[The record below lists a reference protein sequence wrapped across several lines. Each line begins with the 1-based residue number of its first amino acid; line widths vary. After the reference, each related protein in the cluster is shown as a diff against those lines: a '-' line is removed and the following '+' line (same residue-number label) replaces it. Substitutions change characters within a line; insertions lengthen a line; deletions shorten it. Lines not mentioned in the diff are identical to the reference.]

1 MASEQDRKDEQLERA
16 VRHSAGIGMGFFALT
31 LLAKQLIDKTHAHKH
46 NEFQDKIKSYVDA
59 RYPVI
64 APEMSQTGGKNEEAL
79 AALGVPKVEDLEALE
94 KHAEDTVD
102 KPSKIRE
109 AFDKFLNPIPT
120 DPTRPL
126 SVGNFADA
134 FGSRQVHPAHIAMTL
149 AAALGGSYGGIKLG
163 QKLTA
168 SSEESHLDKRIA
180 RARNELDILLHDEYR
195 RTRGLDKNASTEN
208 VYGVED
214 DDRSRLLKGMT
225 ALPKL
230 YLLYA
235 AGIGAL
241 SYATAK
247 KYMDMNDPNRARI
260 KALQEIAKD
269 RARMNLAP
277 QIQEDPN
284 DPTFSKLMA
293 KER

>member
-46 NEFQDKIKSYVDA
+46 NQFQDKIKSFVDA

-64 APEMSQTGGKNEEAL
+64 SPELSQTGGKREEEL
-79 AALGVPKVEDLEALE
+79 ANLGVPTVEELESLDKNASD
-94 KHAEDTVD
+94 EDT
-102 KPSKIRE
+102 PSKIRE

-120 DPTRPL
+120 DPSKPL
-126 SVGNFADA
+126 TVSNFADA
-134 FGSRQVHPAHIAMTL
+134 LGSRQIHPAHIAMTL
-149 AAALGGSYGGIKLG
+149 AAALAGSYGGVKLG
-163 QKLTA
+163 QKLSA
-168 SSEESHLDKRIA
+168 SSEESSLDKRIA
-180 RARNELDILLHDEYR
+180 RARNDLDILLHAEYR
-195 RTRGLDKNASTEN
+195 RTRDLDKTAKDNP
-208 VYGVED
+208 YGVEE
-214 DDRSRLLKGMT
+214 DDRSRILKGLS
-225 ALPKL
+225 AIPKL
-230 YLLYA
+230 YLLYV

-241 SYATAK
+241 AYATSK

-260 KALQEIAKD
+260 KALQDIAKE

-293 KER
+293 KEQ

>member
-46 NEFQDKIKSYVDA
+46 NQFQDKIKSFVDA

-64 APEMSQTGGKNEEAL
+64 SPELSQTGGKNEEAL
-79 AALGVPKVEDLEALE
+79 AELGVPSVENLEALE
-94 KHAEDTVD
+94 KHAEDVKDT
-102 KPSKIRE
+102 PSKIRE

-120 DPTRPL
+120 DPTKPL
-126 SVGNFADA
+126 TVGNFADA
-134 FGSRQVHPAHIAMTL
+134 FGSRQIHPAHIAMTL

-195 RTRGLDKNASTEN
+195 RTRGLDKNAEN
-208 VYGVED
+208 AYGVEE
-214 DDRSRLLKGMT
+214 DDRSRILKGVS
-225 ALPKL
+225 AIPKL
-230 YLLYA
+230 YLLYV

-241 SYATAK
+241 SYAAAK
-247 KYMDMNDPNRARI
+247 KYMDVNDPNRARI

-293 KER
+293 KEQ